1 MLNRKGIISFLL
13 ITFGIT
19 YLMEGILILSGFRV
33 TLVPAVIGQYTIMI
47 AMWVPALATFIT
59 TRFITKEKLSST
71 LLSFGPSIKP
81 YLFTAL
87 VVPAAF
93 IITYLLT
100 WALGLGQARL
110 AADQLF

>member
-1 MLNRKGIISFLL
+1 VG
-13 ITFGIT
+13 
-19 YLMEGILILSGFRV
+19 
-33 TLVPAVIGQYTIMI
+33 A
-47 AMWVPALATFIT
+47 ALATFIT

-87 VVPAAF
+87 AVPFAF

-100 WALGLGQARL
+100 WAGGGQTGL
-110 AADQLF
+110 AADQLLN